1 MIQTYLLTPSLIP
14 SLLSSVYD
22 VTSRASFESLP
33 TWFTELETFSTSP
46 DIIKCIVGNKV
57 DKDLS
62 RVVTTQ
68 EGQQFADSKGAI
80 FVEASAK
87 KGVGVQGAFDDLV
100 HRIISTP
107 SLWQSTTTGTRP
119 GDRMPGGA
127 PADHAATSTT
137 GNISLASGYE
147 AARSG
152 CASC

>member
-1 MIQTYLLTPSLIP
+1 M
-14 SLLSSVYD
+14 
-22 VTSRASFESLP
+22 
-33 TWFTELETFSTSP
+33 
-46 DIIKCIVGNKV
+46 
-57 DKDLS
+57 
-62 RVVTTQ
+62 
-68 EGQQFADSKGAI
+68 
-80 FVEASAK
+80 
-87 KGVGVQGAFDDLV
+87 